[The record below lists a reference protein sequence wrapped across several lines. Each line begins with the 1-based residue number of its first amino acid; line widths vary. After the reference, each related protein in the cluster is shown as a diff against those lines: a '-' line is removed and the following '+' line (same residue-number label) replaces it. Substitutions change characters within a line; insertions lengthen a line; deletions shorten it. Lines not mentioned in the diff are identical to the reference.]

1 MKNTITALEN
11 MGSFW
16 TRIEELVE
24 DVNETVREY
33 GFEVVEQND
42 EYITLDNSDTDE
54 VVVAYLGHANSTMWI
69 DRVKGFEI

>member
-24 DVNETVREY
+24 DVNEIVREY
-33 GFEVVEQND
+33 GFEVVEQNG
-42 EYITLDNSDTDE
+42 EYITLDNCDTDE

-69 DRVKGFEI
+69 DRVEGFEI